1 MGDVDDVSG
10 GGGPSRRASA
20 SNSLTSLFPDA
31 GVSSLVDRQFNS
43 VEDYNNE
50 IMRETG
56 FAREKDAFDLRVQA
70 LTDVSG
76 YNAKRSAA
84 LNSVGA
90 TVQKAYQQTYE
101 LYRQS
106 GESHEKAK
114 AAAKN
119 AGMQAKQLSMKQF
132 HVRFPDSDVQVY
144 TQQKVKQADQFVR

>member
-1 MGDVDDVSG
+1 MPSDDDGSSG
-10 GGGPSRRASA
+10 GGTSRRGAT
-20 SNSLTSLFPDA
+20 NSLTSLFPDA

-76 YNAKRSAA
+76 YNEKRSAA
-84 LNSVGA
+84 LDSVGA
-90 TVQKAYQQTYE
+90 TVQKSYQQTYE

-114 AAAKN
+114 AAAKS
-119 AGMQAKQLSMKQF
+119 AGLQAKQLGMKQF
-132 HVRFPDSDVQVY
+132 HVRFPDSDVLVY
-144 TQQKVKQADQFVR
+144 TQQKVKEANQFVR

>member
-1 MGDVDDVSG
+1 MGDVDEDSG
-10 GGGPSRRASA
+10 GGGMQRA
-20 SNSLTSLFPDA
+20 SNSNSLMTLFPDA
-31 GVSSLVDRQFNS
+31 GVSALVDRQFNS

-56 FAREKDAFDLRVQA
+56 FARERDAFDLRVKA
-70 LTDVSG
+70 LTEPLK
-76 YNAKRSAA
+76 YNAERNKA

-90 TVQKAYQQTYE
+90 TVQKSYQQTYE
-101 LYRQS
+101 LFRQS

-114 AAAKN
+114 AAAKS

-144 TQQKVKQADQFVR
+144 TQQKVKQANQFVR

>member
-1 MGDVDDVSG
+1 MSDDEGSGDAT
-10 GGGPSRRASA
+10 PQRATT
-20 SNSLTSLFPDA
+20 NSLSGIFPDA
-31 GVSSLVDRQFNS
+31 GIRSMVTFQYGTATNFN
-43 VEDYNNE
+43 DE

-70 LTDVSG
+70 LTDVDG
-76 YNAKRSAA
+76 YNTKRSAA

-114 AAAKN
+114 AAAKS

-144 TQQKVKQADQFVR
+144 TQQKVKQANEFVR